1 MLEIPTLDINPT
13 SRDLRVNGTLVA
25 IGARAFDVLLHLHSN
40 SDRVVSK
47 QELLETVWGGLAVE
61 EGNLTVQI
69 STLRKVL
76 GSRAIATVPGVGYKL
91 AIGAAPDYERAQTGP
106 PLPEKPSLAVLPFA
120 NLTGRPDQDYL
131 MDGIVADLASAL
143 NRISGIFVV
152 STTSSFAYKGRVVSL
167 ADVGASL
174 GVRYILEG
182 SIQQAGETLRI
193 TVQLSEA
200 ENSRTIWSDRF
211 TGTTADIFYLQ
222 DVISEKTVAA
232 IEPSLLFEESRR
244 ARAKPTESLQAY
256 DLTLQAAPLV
266 LRVSSL
272 DDFRQAVEILDRA
285 LALDPDY
292 ALAKALKVRAH
303 MMAAGSRAISHAE
316 GAAAIPLAREL
327 LDAHQSDPLV
337 LACAGHLMAYLGD
350 ELTMGIQTLETAKS
364 LNPNSVFVRVS
375 SGWINAYTGR
385 YTEAIA
391 DFEHAYRIN
400 PLDPNL
406 GHCRSGHGF
415 CLFGLRDYE
424 GAVSMLEKA
433 LADDPG
439 FGTTEQA
446 LGAAYEL
453 AGRPVEAQR
462 VIARYLKAHPKN
474 TIAYYLRTTP
484 FRDEDLR
491 TRMAAGLRAAGVPE
505 G

>member
-1 MLEIPTLDINPT
+1 LLEIPLLDIDPV
-13 SRDLRVNGTLVA
+13 SRELRVNGALVA
-25 IGARAFDVLLHLHSN
+25 IGARAFDVLVHLQAH

-47 QELLETVWGGLAVE
+47 QELLDTVWGGLAVE
-61 EGNLTVQI
+61 EGNLSVQI
-69 STLRKVL
+69 STLRKLL
-76 GSRAIATVPGVGYKL
+76 GAKAIATVPGVGYKL
-91 AIGAAPDYERAQTGP
+91 AIGSEPEHRPTQAGP
-106 PLPEKPSLAVLPFA
+106 PLPAKPSLAVLPFA
-120 NLTGRPDQDYL
+120 NLTGRPDRDYL
-131 MDGIVADLASAL
+131 IDGIVADLASSL
-143 NRISGIFVV
+143 SRVSGIFVV
-152 STTSSFAYKGRVVSL
+152 STTSSFAYKGRVISL
-167 ADVGASL
+167 SDVGVNL

-200 ENSRTIWSDRF
+200 ESSRTIWSDRF
-211 TGTTADIFYLQ
+211 TGTTADIFDLQ
-222 DVISEKTVAA
+222 DIISEKTVAA

-272 DDFRQAVEILDRA
+272 ADFRQAVEILDRA

-303 MMAAGSRAISHAE
+303 VMAAGSRAISHAE
-316 GAAAIPLAREL
+316 GAAAIPLARQL
-327 LDAHQSDPLV
+327 LDTHQSDPLV
-337 LACAGHLMAYLGD
+337 LAYAGHMMAYLGD
-350 ELTMGIQTLETAKS
+350 EPAMGIHALETAKS
-364 LNPNSVFVRVS
+364 LNPNSVLVRVS

-385 YTEAIA
+385 YPEAIA

-415 CLFGLRDYE
+415 CLFGLKDYE
-424 GAVSMLEKA
+424 GAVSLLEKA

-453 AGRPVEAQR
+453 AGRPIEAQR
-462 VIARYLKAHPKN
+462 VIARYVKANPSN

-484 FRDEDLR
+484 FREEDFR

>member
-1 MLEIPTLDINPT
+1 MAGEPVPL
-13 SRDLRVNGTLVA
+13 
-25 IGARAFDVLLHLHSN
+25 GARAFDVLAHLNAHA
-40 SDRVVSK
+40 DRVVTK

-69 STLRKVL
+69 SALRKVL
-76 GSRAIATVPGVGYKL
+76 GAKAIATVPGVGYKL
-91 AIGAAPDYERAQTGP
+91 ATGPEPAHRPVQEGP

-131 MDGIVADLASAL
+131 IDGIVADLASAL
-143 NRISGIFVV
+143 NRVSGIFVI

-167 ADVGASL
+167 AEVGVSL

-193 TVQLSEA
+193 TVQLTEA
-200 ENSRTIWSDRF
+200 ESGRNIWSDRF
-211 TGTTADIFYLQ
+211 TGTTADIFDLQ

-244 ARAKPTESLQAY
+244 ARAKPTASLQAY

-272 DDFRQAVEILDRA
+272 ADFREADEILDRA

-303 MMAAGSRAISHAE
+303 VMAAGSRAISHAE
-316 GAAAIPLAREL
+316 GAAALPVARDL

-337 LACAGHLMAYLGD
+337 LAYAGHMMAYLGD
-350 ELTMGIQTLETAKS
+350 EPEMGIHALETAKS
-364 LNPNSVFVRVS
+364 LNPNSVLVRVS
-375 SGWINAYTGR
+375 SGWINAYVGR
-385 YTEAIA
+385 YAEAIA

-415 CLFGLRDYE
+415 SLFGLGDYA
-424 GAVSMLEKA
+424 GAVSLLEKA

-462 VIARYLKAHPKN
+462 VIARYARTYPSN

-484 FRDEDLR
+484 FRQEDF
-491 TRMAAGLRAAGVPE
+491 RMRMVAGLRAAGLPE

>member
-1 MLEIPTLDINPT
+1 MLEIPRLKIDPAT
-13 SRDLRVNGTLVA
+13 RDLWVNDA
-25 IGARAFDVLLHLHSN
+25 PASIGARAFDVLVHLQTH

-47 QELLETVWGGLAVE
+47 QELLETVWEGLTVE
-61 EGNLTVQI
+61 DGNLSVQI
-69 STLRKVL
+69 SALRKLL
-76 GSRAIATVPGVGYKL
+76 GSKAIATVPGVGYKL
-91 AIGAAPDYERAQTGP
+91 VTASEQTHGQTQAGP
-106 PLPEKPSLAVLPFA
+106 PLPDKPSVAVLPFT

-131 MDGIVADLASAL
+131 IDGIVADLASAL
-143 NRISGIFVV
+143 NRVSGIFVV
-152 STTSSFAYKGRVVSL
+152 STTSSFAFKGRVVSL
-167 ADVGASL
+167 ADVGTSL
-174 GVRYILEG
+174 GVRYLLEG
-182 SIQQAGETLRI
+182 SIQQAGEMLRI

-200 ENSRTIWSDRF
+200 ETGRTIWSERF
-211 TGTTADIFYLQ
+211 TGTVADIFDLQ
-222 DVISEKTVAA
+222 DIISEQTVAA

-272 DDFRQAVEILDRA
+272 ADFRQAVEILDRA

-303 MMAAGSRAISHAE
+303 VMAAGSRAITHAE
-316 GAAAIPLAREL
+316 GAVAIPLAREI
-327 LDAHQSDPLV
+327 LDVHQSDPLV
-337 LACAGHLMAYLGD
+337 LAYAGHMMAYLGG
-350 ELTMGIQTLETAKS
+350 ELAMGIQTLETAKS
-364 LNPNSVFVRVS
+364 LNPNSVLVRVS
-375 SGWINAYTGR
+375 SGWINAYAGR
-385 YTEAIA
+385 YAEGIA

-415 CLFGLRDYE
+415 CLFGLKDYE
-424 GAVSMLEKA
+424 GAVSLLEKA

-446 LGAAYEL
+446 LGAAYEM
-453 AGRPVEAQR
+453 AGRPLEAQR
-462 VIARYLKAHPKN
+462 VIARYMKTWPGN

-484 FRDEDLR
+484 FRDEDFRL
-491 TRMAAGLRAAGVPE
+491 RMASALRAAGVPE

>member
-1 MLEIPTLDINPT
+1 MLEIPLLDIDPV
-13 SRDLRVNGTLVA
+13 SRELRVNGALVA
-25 IGARAFDVLLHLHSN
+25 IGARAFDVLVHLQAH

-47 QELLETVWGGLAVE
+47 QELLDTVWGGLAVE
-61 EGNLTVQI
+61 EGNLSVQI
-69 STLRKVL
+69 STLRKLL
-76 GSRAIATVPGVGYKL
+76 GAKAIATVPGVGYKL
-91 AIGAAPDYERAQTGP
+91 AIGSEPEHRPTQAGP
-106 PLPEKPSLAVLPFA
+106 PLPAKPSLAVLPFA
-120 NLTGRPDQDYL
+120 NLTGRPDRDYL
-131 MDGIVADLASAL
+131 IDGIVADLASSL
-143 NRISGIFVV
+143 SRVSGIFVV

-167 ADVGASL
+167 SDVGVNL

-200 ENSRTIWSDRF
+200 ESSRTIWSDRF
-211 TGTTADIFYLQ
+211 TGTTADIFDLQ
-222 DVISEKTVAA
+222 DIISEKTVAA

-272 DDFRQAVEILDRA
+272 ADFRQAVEILDRA

-303 MMAAGSRAISHAE
+303 VMAAGSRAISHAE
-316 GAAAIPLAREL
+316 GAAAIPLDRQL

-337 LACAGHLMAYLGD
+337 LAYAGHMMAYLGD
-350 ELTMGIQTLETAKS
+350 EPAMGIHALETAKS
-364 LNPNSVFVRVS
+364 LNPNSVLVRVS

-385 YTEAIA
+385 YPEAIA

-415 CLFGLRDYE
+415 CLFGLKDYE
-424 GAVSMLEKA
+424 GAVSLLEKA

-453 AGRPVEAQR
+453 AGRPIEAQR
-462 VIARYLKAHPKN
+462 VIARYVKANPSN

-484 FRDEDLR
+484 FREEDFR
-491 TRMAAGLRAAGVPE
+491 MRMAAGLRAAGVPE